1 MFADLKL
8 KLDNFVWGDTLDQYG
23 LVGRVVAGVL
33 RNLYAVMRDILS
45 GELNL
50 RAMGLVYT
58 TLLSIVPLIAVSF
71 SALKAFG
78 VHEEIEPHLYR
89 FLEPLGPKG
98 IEITDYIMNLVNNVN
113 SNVLGG
119 IGFIFFIYTAISMVQ
134 KVEDSFNYVWYVSK
148 SRSFATRLA
157 EYSSVLIVGAIAVGL
172 AVRTMV
178 EFSKEKMVVQMH
190 ENVVLAPVFGL
201 TDFLMPYL
209 ITIGIFTSLY
219 KFMPNTFVRLRSAI
233 VGGVAGGFLWATTGT
248 FFASFI
254 AGSANRQAI
263 YASLAVAISAL
274 IWLYLNWIILLIGS
288 QIAFYFQN
296 PAYMRIG
303 RRHPRLSNSMRERLA
318 LNVMLIVGSAFRD
331 SNKSITQRALSE
343 ELRIPSIT
351 VAPLIEALYENGL
364 LSWTEQDDLLPG
376 REMSRITLREIV
388 DVVRVQGETGSY
400 RDPKWAGVIDKLG
413 GSIDSAVGHT
423 LGDETLSG
431 LLDKTDKA

>member
-1 MFADLKL
+1 MFADLKI
-8 KLDNFVWGDTLDQYG
+8 KLDNFVWGDALEQHG
-23 LVGRVVAGVL
+23 LVGRILAGVL
-33 RNLYAVMRDILS
+33 RNLYAVLRDILS
-45 GELNL
+45 GQLNL
-50 RAMGLVYT
+50 RAMSLVYT

-78 VHEEIEPHLYR
+78 VHQEIEPHLYR

-157 EYSSVLIVGAIAVGL
+157 EYSSVLIVGALAVGL
-172 AVRTMV
+172 AVKTMV
-178 EFSKEKMVVQMH
+178 EFSQEKLVVEMH

-201 TDFLMPYL
+201 TDRLMPYL

-248 FFASFI
+248 IFASFI

-274 IWLYLNWIILLIGS
+274 IWLYLNWVILLIGS

-303 RRHPRLSNSMRERLA
+303 RRDPRLSNSMRERLA
-318 LNVMLIVGSAFRD
+318 LNVMLIVGAAFRD

-351 VAPLIEALYENGL
+351 VAPLIEALNENGL
-364 LSWTEQDDLLPG
+364 LSWTEQDELLPG
-376 REMSRITLREIV
+376 REMARISLSEIV

-400 RDPKWAGVIDKLG
+400 RDPKWADVIDKLG
-413 GSIDSAVGHT
+413 GSIDSAVDNT
-423 LGDETLSG
+423 LGDQTLSG
-431 LLDKTDKA
+431 LLDNTDKP